1 LNPSPRFALEVTGKA
16 KIGIYCRP
24 AVRDIR
30 SKEGQLTT
38 GNLLRLLG
46 GGASGMI
53 LMALGEGSLRTMEL
67 TDRVAGYSPRTVYR
81 YATRLAES
89 GLIDRDEEQGV
100 VPSKVV
106 HRLSDPRGRE
116 LYELL
121 HTYASAEMNPLPNG
135 QIGGAEWAT
144 LALVAEMWEAGMIG
158 QLNLGPKSLT
168 ELARG
173 EHGLSFHQV
182 SRRANLFAANG
193 LIQEISE
200 GARHRRYALTEKTR
214 RVMGLVA
221 GVGRW
226 RRHVVPKGS
235 SGLSAQETANLMRA
249 ALPLVALPDHAGK
262 RFELRIAPLGAD
274 GTAAEPVW
282 GDVATDGSVANQL
295 AALERVDGAARGT
308 VAAWVD
314 SVLDGPNGGLEV
326 KGDGALI
333 EDCLRT
339 LHASLWRNG
348 NGNGNGS
355 AAAAAE
361 AVAGGGD
368 GA

>member
-1 LNPSPRFALEVTGKA
+1 LRESNASLHFAVEVTGEA
-16 KIGIYCRP
+16 RIGIYCRP
-24 AVRDIR
+24 AVGTIR

-46 GGASGMI
+46 AGASGMI

-67 TDRVAGYSPRTVYR
+67 TERVAGYSPRTVYR
-81 YATRLAES
+81 YATRLTES
-89 GLIDRDEEQGV
+89 GLIDRDEEQG

-121 HTYASAEMNPLPNG
+121 NAYAGAAMNPLPNG
-135 QIGGAEWAT
+135 QIGGSEWAT
-144 LALVAEMWEAGMIG
+144 LALVAEMWEAGMIDR
-158 QLNLGPKSLT
+158 LNLGPQSLT

-193 LIQEISE
+193 LIQEISDA
-200 GARHRRYALTEKTR
+200 GRHRRFALTEKTR
-214 RVMGLVA
+214 RVMGLLA

-235 SGLSAQETANLMRA
+235 SGLSAEETANLMRA
-249 ALPLVALPDHAGK
+249 ALPLIALPDHAGK

-274 GTAAEPVW
+274 RMAEPVW
-282 GDVATDGSVANQL
+282 GDIATDGSVGNQST
-295 AALERVDGAARGT
+295 ALEGVDGAAHGT
-308 VAAWVD
+308 VVAWVD

-333 EDCLRT
+333 EDCLRS
-339 LHASLWRNG
+339 LHASLWG

-355 AAAAAE
+355 AAATAE
-361 AVAGGGD
+361 AVAGRGD